1 MMESLTA
8 VATVQR
14 ATALADFDVR
24 ASRREIEG
32 LAVPYN
38 RPARVSDDGGRTW
51 YREAFADRVFS
62 RSTMPA
68 NTGRVRLNWTHD
80 ERFELLT
87 WIGRMLRLTESA
99 EGLVMV
105 ARVDESPFGDAALAK
120 IADRQAGGDQRAFG
134 LSVSAR
140 VMAESAPRADGI
152 VWRTR
157 AHLRHVAVVEDPAYG
172 TAQITA
178 MRAAEQQQ
186 ARKIDTW
193 KARLER
199 MRQGTG
205 LH

>member
-1 MMESLTA
+1 MIESLTA

-14 ATALADFDVR
+14 SAALADFDVR
-24 ASRREIEG
+24 TSRREIEG

-51 YREAFADRVFS
+51 YMEAFADRVFA

-68 NTGRVRLNWTHD
+68 NVGRVRLNWTHD
-80 ERFELLT
+80 ESFELLT
-87 WIGRMLRLTESA
+87 WIGRMLRLTESS
-99 EGLVMV
+99 EGLIMV
-105 ARVDESPFGDAALAK
+105 ARVDSSPFGDAALAK
-120 IADRQAGGDQRAFG
+120 VKDEQVGG

-140 VMAESAPRADGI
+140 VMAESAPRKDGI

-157 AHLRHVAVVEDPAYG
+157 AHLRHIAVVEDPAYG
-172 TAQITA
+172 GARITA
-178 MRAAEQQQ
+178 MRAAKHVQ

-193 KARLER
+193 QARLER
-199 MRQGTG
+199 MRQGIG